1 MADRHT
7 VVVEACDIHPPFN
20 DPEVRGIDWV
30 QMNGRRVV
38 PRIANA
44 TLSIGADG
52 TPLIETRW
60 AAAAPG
66 GGRRR
71 GAPCSRMPPRPRSPA
86 MTAPAAPRRHPS
98 PGA

>member
-20 DPEVRGIDWV
+20 DPKVRGIDWV

-66 GGRRR
+66 GGGGAAPPALGCRLAR
-71 GAPCSRMPPRPRSPA
+71 GALP
-86 MTAPAAPRRHPS
+86 
-98 PGA
+98 